1 MLAFGRM
8 EWWTW
13 ILVAV
18 VGIVVLFAVMEAK
31 APQQLRA
38 FERGLDRTEAGLD
51 RTQRTLGGLGFTL
64 IAFVTLP
71 LLGFLVFGWLGLA
84 VGLLIGMLLKR

>member
-1 MLAFGRM
+1 M

-18 VGIVVLFAVMEAK
+18 VGLVVLFAVMEAK
-31 APQQLRA
+31 APDQLRA

-51 RTQRTLGGLGFTL
+51 RTQHALGGLGFSL
-64 IAFVTLP
+64 IALVTLP
-71 LLGFLVFGWLGLA
+71 VLGLILFGWVGLVVGLVLGL
-84 VGLLIGMLLKR
+84 LLAARR